1 LLIEKLPIANRQ
13 STINNRQSSIANR
26 QSPIANRQSTIPKMY
41 RPRVIPVLLL
51 KNKGLVKSVK
61 FKDHRYIG
69 DPINAVRI
77 FNDLK
82 ADELAFIDILATREN
97 RTISTEFVKKVG
109 EEANMPFSAGGGI
122 RTLEDIR
129 KVLEAGA
136 EKVILNTIAGEN
148 PGFIRKAADAFGSS
162 TISVCIDVKNDFF
175 GKEKVWIKA
184 GTKSINSNPVQ
195 YARHMEESG
204 AGEIIIQS
212 IDRDG
217 SMIGYDVDLIK
228 RIAESVTIPVVS
240 LGGAGKWEHLV
251 DLNALVSLNGLAA
264 GSLFVYHGERH
275 AVLVNY
281 PARHEIL
288 KLFK

>member
-1 LLIEKLPIANRQ
+1 
-13 STINNRQSSIANR
+13 
-26 QSPIANRQSTIPKMY
+26 MY
-41 RPRVIPVLLL
+41 RPRIIPVLLL
-51 KNKGLVKSVK
+51 QNKGLVKSVK
-61 FKDHRYIG
+61 FKNHRYIG

-82 ADELAFIDILATREN
+82 ADELAFIDILATKEN
-97 RTISTEFVKKVG
+97 RTISIDFVKNVG

-129 KVLEAGA
+129 KIIEAGA
-136 EKVILNTIAGEN
+136 EKVILNSIAGED
-148 PGFIRKAADAFGSS
+148 PGFVRKAADAFGSS
-162 TISVCIDVKNDFF
+162 TITVCIDVKNDFL
-175 GKEKVWIKA
+175 GVEKVWIRA
-184 GTKSINSNPVQ
+184 GTKSVNYNPVQ
-195 YARHMEESG
+195 YARQMEESG

-217 SMIGYDVDLIK
+217 TMIGYDFDLIK
-228 RIAESVTIPVVS
+228 RIAESVCIPVVS
-240 LGGAGKWEHLV
+240 LGGAGKLEHLI

-264 GSLFVYHGERH
+264 GSMFVYHGERR

-281 PARHEIL
+281 PERQEIL